1 MNFHRTLR
9 IFVFL
14 LVVLPL
20 TGCLFRNHEERRPI
34 SPNLNSLREATL
46 EQLVEF
52 INTNA
57 SRLQSFKADV
67 DYNLTVSKQKKGK
80 ANEYKVTEYTEV
92 SGFLLV
98 RKPEMLRMRGLV
110 PAVHSIAFDMVGDT
124 KGFAL
129 SVPPQGKFYV
139 GSNQVLK
146 PSIQLLENIRPP
158 AIFDALLLKEI
169 DPDTEKAFLEQ
180 GTEMVKD
187 PKSHKDV
194 PQPDYEVIVV
204 RREGSKWYL
213 SRKIIFSR
221 VDLLPD
227 RQIIYNLQGQA
238 VTDASYENFQNY
250 GGISFPET
258 VHIDRPIE
266 GYSIQLTFNK
276 LNMNQA
282 LKDDQFVLNQPPGA
296 KVINLDQKN
305 GSSASLNNSQSAEET
320 VKPLH

>member
-1 MNFHRTLR
+1 MSFHRTLR
-9 IFVFL
+9 IFVLL

-20 TGCLFRNHEERRPI
+20 TGCLFRNHEERRPV

-57 SRLQSFKADV
+57 ARLQSLKADV

-92 SGFLLV
+92 SGYLLV
-98 RKPEMLRMRGLV
+98 RKPEMLRMIGLV
-110 PAVHSIAFDMVGDT
+110 PAFHSTAFDMSGNA

-169 DPDTEKAFLEQ
+169 DFQNEIVVLEQ

-194 PQPDYEVIVV
+194 PQPDYEVIVS
-204 RREGSKWYL
+204 RREGNKWYL
-213 SRKIIFSR
+213 SRRIIFSR
-221 VDLLPD
+221 VDLMPD
-227 RQIIYNLQGQA
+227 RQIIYNPQGQA
-238 VTDASYENFQNY
+238 VTDASYESLQNY
-250 GGISFPET
+250 GGISFPQT

-305 GSSASLNNSQSAEET
+305 GNSASLNNSQSAEET

>member
-1 MNFHRTLR
+1 MNLHRSLR
-9 IFVFL
+9 IFVL
-14 LVVLPL
+14 ALVALPL
-20 TGCLFRNHEERRPI
+20 TGCLFRSHEVRRDV
-34 SPNLNSLREATL
+34 SPNANLREATL
-46 EQLVEF
+46 DQLIEF

-67 DYNLTVSKQKKGK
+67 DYNLTVSKQKRGK
-80 ANEYKVTEYTEV
+80 PNEYKVTEYTEV
-92 SGFLLV
+92 SGYLLV
-98 RKPEMLRMRGLV
+98 RKPEMLRMIGLV
-110 PAVHSIAFDMVGDT
+110 PAFHSTAFDMAGNA

-139 GSNQVLK
+139 GSNQVQK

-158 AIFDALLLKEI
+158 AIFDALLVKEI
-169 DPDTEKAFLEQ
+169 DPNTEKAILEQ

-187 PKSHKDV
+187 PKSRKEV
-194 PQPDYEVIVV
+194 PQADYEVIVISN
-204 RREGSKWYL
+204 ESGKPLL
-213 SRKIIFSR
+213 SRKIIFNR

-227 RQIIYNLQGQA
+227 RQIIYNAQGQA
-238 VTDASYENFQNY
+238 VTDASYETFQNN
-250 GGISFPET
+250 GGVYFPQT
-258 VHIDRPIE
+258 VHIDRPME
-266 GYSIQLTFNK
+266 GYNVQVTFNK

-305 GSSASLNNSQSAEET
+305 GNSAALTNSQSAEET

>member
-1 MNFHRTLR
+1 MNLHRSIR
-9 IFVFL
+9 IFVL
-14 LVVLPL
+14 ALAVLPL
-20 TGCLFRNHEERRPI
+20 TGCLFRSHEERRPV
-34 SPNLNSLREATL
+34 SPNANALREATL

-67 DYNLTVSKQKKGK
+67 DFNLTVSKQKKGK
-80 ANEYKVTEYTEV
+80 PNEYKVTEYTEV
-92 SGFLLV
+92 SGYLLV
-98 RKPEMLRMRGLV
+98 RKPEMLRMIGLV
-110 PAVHSIAFDMVGDT
+110 PAVHSTAFDMSGNA

-158 AIFDALLLKEI
+158 AIFDALLLKQI
-169 DPDTEKAFLEQ
+169 DQQNEVAVLEQ
-180 GTEMVKD
+180 GTEMVND

-204 RREGSKWYL
+204 RRDADKWYL
-213 SRKIIFSR
+213 SRKVIFSR

-227 RQIIYNLQGQA
+227 RQIIYNLQGQP
-238 VTDASYENFQNY
+238 VTDASYENFQNN
-250 GGISFPET
+250 GGVYFPQI

-266 GYSIQLTFNK
+266 GYSVQVTFNK
-276 LNMNQA
+276 LNMNQS
-282 LKDDQFVLNQPPGA
+282 LKDEQFVLNQPPGA
-296 KVINLDQKN
+296 RVINLEQKN
-305 GSSASLNNSQSAEET
+305 GNSAALNNSQSAEES
-320 VKPLH
+320 VKPMH

>member
-9 IFVFL
+9 VCLFS
-14 LVVLPL
+14 LVVVPL
-20 TGCLFRNHEERRPI
+20 TGCLFRSHDERRPF
-34 SPNLNSLREATL
+34 STAPLREATE

-52 INTNA
+52 VNTNA
-57 SRLQSFKADV
+57 ARLQSFKANV

-80 ANEYKVTEYTEV
+80 PNEFKVTEYTEV
-92 SGFLLV
+92 SGYLLV
-98 RKPEMLRMRGLV
+98 RKPEMLRMIGLV
-110 PAVHSIAFDMVGDT
+110 PAVHSTAFDMSGNA
-124 KGFAL
+124 KGFSL
-129 SVPPQGKFYV
+129 SVPPQGKFFV

-169 DPDTEKAFLEQ
+169 DPQNEIAVLEQ

-187 PKSHKDV
+187 LKNHKDL
-194 PQPDYEVIVV
+194 QQQDYEIIVLHKDG
-204 RREGSKWYL
+204 EKWLL

-227 RQIIYNLQGQA
+227 RQIIYNQQGQA
-238 VTDASYENFQNY
+238 VTDASYENFKDY

-266 GYSIQLTFNK
+266 GYSIQVTFAKLTV
-276 LNMNQA
+276 NQA
-282 LKDDQFVLNQPPGA
+282 LKDDQFVLTQPPGS

-305 GSSASLNNSQSAEET
+305 GNSAELSTPMVET
-320 VKPLH
+320 PKPLH